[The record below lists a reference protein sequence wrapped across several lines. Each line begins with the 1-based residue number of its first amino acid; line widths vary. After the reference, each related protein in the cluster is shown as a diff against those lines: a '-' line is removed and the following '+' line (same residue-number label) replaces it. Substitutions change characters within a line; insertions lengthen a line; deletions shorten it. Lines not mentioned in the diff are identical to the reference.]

1 MRSFGSGFIQTIPR
15 CDIAGHSLIRVG
27 HWPSKGLI
35 MQVVSIPQAPV
46 HHDSGIAAPTLP
58 RTGLI
63 RQSLLLKCLPF
74 SKSTLWRWVKAG
86 LFPAPVRLSVG
97 ITAWRA
103 EDVQRWI
110 AEREGGA
117 EAPAS

>member
-1 MRSFGSGFIQTIPR
+1 M
-15 CDIAGHSLIRVG
+15 
-27 HWPSKGLI
+27 
-35 MQVVSIPQAPV
+35 

-58 RTGLI
+58 RTGFI

>member
-58 RTGLI
+58 RTGFI
-63 RQSLLLKCLPF
+63 RQSLWL
-74 SKSTLWRWVKAG
+74 KSTLWRWVKAG

>member
-58 RTGLI
+58 RTGFI

-86 LFPAPVRLSVG
+86 LFPAPVRLGPRSVRWKG
-97 ITAWRA
+97 SAVRAWIDGLKTDNCR
-103 EDVQRWI
+103 
-110 AEREGGA
+110 
-117 EAPAS
+117 